1 MAQSSEIY
9 NQIQGLLGQ
18 VNPMLEQLPTAEQ
31 YYKDKTN
38 EAFNYNLGPLQN
50 AAELESKMYSM
61 PGNLMSQYDQEFG
74 GKTGISSNQRINSI
88 LSQLGN
94 QSGLVNTA
102 RGLANQSGANINELA
117 NTLLGQYRSGIEA
130 KQQQMSPLMSIWDRM
145 FSEENANERARLARS
160 GSGTPSSPY
169 LFSIEDIEA
178 EIARRLAE
186 ANKKTVTAPSPA
198 SSAGQKATSLQSG
211 TFRQDYLTP
220 KTTVP
225 GANTSSSDFNRLVNN
240 FRGI

>member
-1 MAQSSEIY
+1 
-9 NQIQGLLGQ
+9 
-18 VNPMLEQLPTAEQ
+18 
-31 YYKDKTN
+31 
-38 EAFNYNLGPLQN
+38 
-50 AAELESKMYSM
+50 M

-145 FSEENANERARLARS
+145 FAEENANERARLARS
-160 GSGTPSSPY
+160 GSGSSY
-169 LFSIEDIEA
+169 SGTDWDKFLAWLEGQGEE
-178 EIARRLAE
+178 EIPGGS
-186 ANKKTVTAPSPA
+186 TVT
-198 SSAGQKATSLQSG
+198 
-211 TFRQDYLTP
+211 D
-220 KTTVP
+220 VP
-225 GANTSSSDFNRLVNN
+225 GGSQGGRTGSEKALDAASTVHRVFEIFSPTYKEKISPVVDKGQGLYNKYSNIKDIIGGAKSAVGGIKSLRDIT
-240 FRGI
+240 RGKN